1 MKKNRSFL
9 MFIIMILFSVT
20 AVAQVTTSAI
30 SGKVTSD
37 GKSPLP
43 GATVVAVHQPSG
55 SQYATIANSEGY
67 FNLQGMRPGGPYN
80 VKVSFV
86 GYSSLSY
93 TDITLSLGESFLL
106 NATLKEDVTEVSE
119 VMVVGAKPSKFSAE
133 KTGAT
138 TNISREQM
146 SFMPTINRSISDIAR
161 VSPYAN
167 GMSFAGGDGRSTNF
181 TVDGANFNN
190 NFGLSSNLPGG
201 GNPISMD
208 AIEEVQVVIAPFDVR
223 QTNFIGGGINAI
235 TKSGTNQFK
244 GTVYTYQRNQ
254 DMRGNKIGSYDF
266 GTRAKESKSVYGA
279 TLGGPIIKDK
289 LFFFANFEYEKEPKQ
304 VIKWKASTDGVGDGQ
319 TISRTTEADL
329 QRVSDHLKSK
339 YGYETGSYKD
349 FPADMTNFKILG
361 RIDWNINN
369 DNKFSLR
376 YNYTKNADWTEPNGN
391 SSDTGYRLNGM
402 NRVSKYSM
410 SYANSM
416 YSMDN
421 VVNSAT
427 AELNSR
433 FNDNMSN
440 QILVTYSN
448 IEDRRGTNSSLFPF
462 IDIMAGYD
470 TDSNIIREP
479 YISAGYELFT
489 YNNIVKNNVITVTDN
504 FTYYYNAHK
513 ITAGIS
519 YEYQN
524 AGNAYMRNGTGY
536 YRYASIDDFINGAA
550 PEAFALTYGNNGV
563 EKPASE
569 VAFHQ
574 LGIYGQDEW
583 KLASNFKITAGI
595 RLDNVMFYNELMRNQ
610 AIYDLDFNGK
620 KIDTGKW
627 PSSKIQVSPRVGFTW
642 DVFNDKTLKVRGGTG
657 LFTGRLPLVFFTNMP
672 SNAGMIQ
679 SLQRVSTTYNTDGTI
694 KNVDERL
701 ALLEGGL
708 ITDVDEMIKKLG
720 FKTTVTPEDGSVPSG
735 IAAVDP
741 NFKMPQVWKTS
752 LAADY
757 QVPVSFPLNVT
768 VEGIF
773 TKNINAAMQLNY
785 NMKDPDNTWAHF
797 SGKDTR
803 YIYPEEVRYYAKKDA
818 NVLTNTSEGYGY
830 TANITINAEP
840 VRNLDVMLAY
850 THTEF
855 KEVTGMPGS
864 NALSAWQGVLSID
877 GPNTVGIQRS
887 QNVTPNKVIG
897 SVNYRIAYLKN
908 HMATNI
914 SLFYQGYSPYGNSFY
929 YSNDMN
935 GDGINRDLIYIP
947 ENKGDIKFVSSED
960 ENAFFKFMEQDKYLS
975 SHKGQYAEAYAAR
988 APWVNKFD
996 FRIAQDFA
1004 VKVGG
1009 NTNTLQV
1016 SLDILNIGNLLNSE
1030 WGINKNMASSN
1041 YGQILKYEGKDA
1053 SNVPS
1058 FSMVKIKDANKNEVY
1073 PTQSYSTYRN
1083 YDQLWKLQL
1092 GVRYIFN

>member
-349 FPADMTNFKILG
+349 FPADMTNFKI
-361 RIDWNINN
+361 
-369 DNKFSLR
+369 
-376 YNYTKNADWTEPNGN
+376 
-391 SSDTGYRLNGM
+391 
-402 NRVSKYSM
+402 
-410 SYANSM
+410 
-416 YSMDN
+416 
-421 VVNSAT
+421 
-427 AELNSR
+427 
-433 FNDNMSN
+433 
-440 QILVTYSN
+440 
-448 IEDRRGTNSSLFPF
+448 
-462 IDIMAGYD
+462 
-470 TDSNIIREP
+470 
-479 YISAGYELFT
+479 
-489 YNNIVKNNVITVTDN
+489 
-504 FTYYYNAHK
+504 
-513 ITAGIS
+513 
-519 YEYQN
+519 
-524 AGNAYMRNGTGY
+524 
-536 YRYASIDDFINGAA
+536 
-550 PEAFALTYGNNGV
+550 
-563 EKPASE
+563 
-569 VAFHQ
+569 
-574 LGIYGQDEW
+574 
-583 KLASNFKITAGI
+583 
-595 RLDNVMFYNELMRNQ
+595 
-610 AIYDLDFNGK
+610 
-620 KIDTGKW
+620 
-627 PSSKIQVSPRVGFTW
+627 
-642 DVFNDKTLKVRGGTG
+642 
-657 LFTGRLPLVFFTNMP
+657 
-672 SNAGMIQ
+672 
-679 SLQRVSTTYNTDGTI
+679 
-694 KNVDERL
+694 
-701 ALLEGGL
+701 
-708 ITDVDEMIKKLG
+708 
-720 FKTTVTPEDGSVPSG
+720 
-735 IAAVDP
+735 
-741 NFKMPQVWKTS
+741 
-752 LAADY
+752 
-757 QVPVSFPLNVT
+757 
-768 VEGIF
+768 
-773 TKNINAAMQLNY
+773 
-785 NMKDPDNTWAHF
+785 
-797 SGKDTR
+797 
-803 YIYPEEVRYYAKKDA
+803 
-818 NVLTNTSEGYGY
+818 
-830 TANITINAEP
+830 
-840 VRNLDVMLAY
+840 
-850 THTEF
+850 
-855 KEVTGMPGS
+855 
-864 NALSAWQGVLSID
+864 
-877 GPNTVGIQRS
+877 
-887 QNVTPNKVIG
+887 
-897 SVNYRIAYLKN
+897 
-908 HMATNI
+908 
-914 SLFYQGYSPYGNSFY
+914 
-929 YSNDMN
+929 
-935 GDGINRDLIYIP
+935 
-947 ENKGDIKFVSSED
+947 
-960 ENAFFKFMEQDKYLS
+960 
-975 SHKGQYAEAYAAR
+975 
-988 APWVNKFD
+988 
-996 FRIAQDFA
+996 
-1004 VKVGG
+1004 
-1009 NTNTLQV
+1009 
-1016 SLDILNIGNLLNSE
+1016 
-1030 WGINKNMASSN
+1030 
-1041 YGQILKYEGKDA
+1041 
-1053 SNVPS
+1053 
-1058 FSMVKIKDANKNEVY
+1058 
-1073 PTQSYSTYRN
+1073 
-1083 YDQLWKLQL
+1083 
-1092 GVRYIFN
+1092 